1 MGPMRAPYWEQ
12 VAASGFAVP
21 DDAPLAELTTEL
33 TVMLG
38 STDPHLRERL
48 AAVTLRRWLEE
59 GVYDELLGGL
69 GDGMAAGLLVGLG
82 EDGTDTVF
90 RRSWSA
96 ALLAACLDRDNVV
109 SAVGPDAVLR
119 WGDQLLSWF
128 VRERD
133 LRALV
138 PGQGAADSLVH
149 GADAL
154 VSLVGASTMGELE
167 LMAVLDVV
175 ADRLAVATAYRWSHR
190 EVDRV
195 AGAVMAVL
203 RRDRVE
209 PEVIDAWLDR
219 LVQTAGVTGPEGGPA
234 PMAANAE
241 GVLRS
246 LHLQL
251 ALSARAPAARGD
263 LLLSVLTALRRTNAD
278 SLR

>member
-1 MGPMRAPYWEQ
+1 MRAPYWEQ

-38 STDPHLRERL
+38 SPDPHLRERL
-48 AAVTLRRWLEE
+48 AATTLRRWVSQ

-96 ALLAACLDRDNVV
+96 ALLGECLERDSAV
-109 SAVGPDAVLR
+109 SVVGPDTVLR

-133 LRALV
+133 LRGHV
-138 PGQGAADSLVH
+138 PEH
-149 GADAL
+149 GWAHAVAHGSDAL
-154 VSLVGASTMGELE
+154 GSLSGDPTMGELE

-175 ADRLAVATAYRWSHR
+175 ADRLAQVTPYRWTHQ
-190 EVDRV
+190 EHDRL
-195 AGAVMAVL
+195 ALAVMRVL

-209 PEVIDAWLDR
+209 TEVVEAWLDR
-219 LVQTAGVTGPEGGPA
+219 LVQTAALAGPDGECT
-234 PMAANAE
+234 PMAGNAQ
-241 GVLRS
+241 GLLRA

-251 ALSARAPAARGD
+251 ALAPSAPAARGD
-263 LLLSVLTALRRTNAD
+263 LLLSVLAALKRSNTD
-278 SLR
+278 TLR